1 MVEGA
6 PGSFSTFTFTVS
18 PYDSLSGL
26 PFDIVP
32 ESEKNIS
39 EPQGSLIIIIFLLIH
54 THVYKE
60 LVWWFWDMLKILK
73 VHFKATICL
82 KT

>member
-1 MVEGA
+1 MILGCFV
-6 PGSFSTFTFTVS
+6 
-18 PYDSLSGL
+18 SLSGL

-39 EPQGSLIIIIFLLIH
+39 EPQGSLIIIFFLLIH
-54 THVYKE
+54 NYVYKA
-60 LVWWFWDMLKILK
+60 LVWWVWDMLKILK
-73 VHFKATICL
+73 VHLETSICL